1 MAIDWQ
7 WLPKG
12 WLRTRQI
19 RPAIH
24 VHPGTG
30 AELWFNHIAFW
41 HSSSLEESVRAR
53 FEADFGVENRP
64 YNTYYGDGAMI
75 PDEIV
80 QHLRGAYDEETV
92 SFCWQSGALLM
103 IANMLVAHGRSA
115 FSGERRVL
123 AALCDAVYLDTTSMA
138 ALTERSRC
146 APAARRTSAGR
157 TCLTT
162 PITATVR

>member
-53 FEADFGVENRP
+53 FEADFGVENLP

-80 QHLRGAYDEETV
+80 RHLRGAYDEETV
-92 SFCWQSGALLM
+92 SFCWQSGDLLM
-103 IANMLVAHGRSA
+103 IDNMLVAHGRSS
-115 FSGERRVL
+115 FGGERRVL
-123 AALCDAVYLDTTSMA
+123 AAMGDAVDLDHAAMA
-138 ALTERSRC
+138 EIGRASCRERVC
-146 APAARRTSAGR
+146 QY
-157 TCLTT
+157 
-162 PITATVR
+162 V